1 MCQYRGAES
10 AAGVE
15 VFHLFFALVGILHL
29 LFGHCVFAGVRLFSF
44 FAATGQAGN
53 GNHGCK
59 AGQQG
64 LVHDWFTPVKKNRIS
79 QNQRLVLG
87 IEYKVI

>member
-1 MCQYRGAES
+1 MFQNRGAES

-29 LFGHCVFAGVRLFSF
+29 FFGHCVFAGVRLFSF

-53 GNHGCK
+53 GNHGCQ

-79 QNQRLVLG
+79 QNQGLVLG

>member
-64 LVHDWFTPVKKNRIS
+64 LVHDWFTPVKKNRVS
-79 QNQRLVLG
+79 QNQGLVLG
-87 IEYKVI
+87 IESKVI

>member
-1 MCQYRGAES
+1 MFQNRGAES

>member
-1 MCQYRGAES
+1 MFQNRGAES

-79 QNQRLVLG
+79 QNQGLVLG